1 MQKAALIATVMGM
14 LAAGSVIAEDSR
26 TVTVSGH
33 GEIEVEPDIA
43 TVEMGIFV
51 FDADLLKAKQEADGK
66 IAKLL
71 ATFKTLDVKP
81 EDIRTTQLYVKPKYK
96 EVDDKW
102 QFVGY
107 EITRS
112 VTVTFRAMAKLN
124 DLIDK
129 SIEAGANRLE
139 DINLS
144 SSREREI
151 KEETLMQ
158 AIENAKNQ
166 AARLADGFGAKAG
179 KVVTIQKGGRDP
191 FGGVMYSMSTP
202 AFGAATFQPGR
213 IKIDSDVHAVFE
225 LTD

>member
-1 MQKAALIATVMGM
+1 MQKSVLIAAISGILTIMT
-14 LAAGSVIAEDSR
+14 AAAEERR

-33 GEIEVEPDIA
+33 GETQVEPDIA

-51 FDADLLKAKQEADGK
+51 FDADLLKAKQEADAK

-71 ATFKTLDVKP
+71 ATFKTLAVKP

-96 EVDDKW
+96 EVEDKW

-112 VTVTFRAMAKLN
+112 VTVTFREMAKLN

-151 KEETLMQ
+151 KEQTLTE
-158 AIENAKNQ
+158 AIENAKKQ
-166 AARLADGFGAKAG
+166 AIRLAEGFGAKVG
-179 KVVTIQKGGRDP
+179 KIVRIEKGGRDP
-191 FGGVMYSMSTP
+191 FGGVMYSMSAP

-213 IKIDSDVHAVFE
+213 IKIDSDVQAVFE